1 MNARIEKI
9 NNLNRALSQLPN
21 KYNKGRKDFN
31 REMKS
36 VVKMGK

>member
-1 MNARIEKI
+1 MTSRIKKI
-9 NNLNRALSQLPN
+9 NQKNKAISQLPN